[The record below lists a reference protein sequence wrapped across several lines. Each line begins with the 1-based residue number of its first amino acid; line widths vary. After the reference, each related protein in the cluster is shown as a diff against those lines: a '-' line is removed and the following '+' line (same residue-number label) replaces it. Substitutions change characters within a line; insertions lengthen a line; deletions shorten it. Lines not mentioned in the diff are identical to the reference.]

1 VDNLATFMAFPSM
14 GLAKNEGRP
23 QHIKTRLGVSC
34 RSGQND
40 RTVHADGTEA
50 QPDSRTEAPAGASWC
65 RAHPGEMRHSHEAC
79 SAPAGLVDARAL
91 GQLGTEVQCAA
102 VLEQLRWLRGVHRP
116 HCGEVR
122 HGVLRVWARRIC
134 PCGGCRPQLSLI
146 GGTVFQGTNLAL
158 TVWYLAIY
166 FISQAKTSLS
176 APVPGF
182 TRKSVAT
189 WASALVCDW
198 RSCFGGITD
207 AGRQHRPVVAGRDHQ
222 AASRGVVAPRWDSL
236 LIKTGH

>member
-1 VDNLATFMAFPSM
+1 MAMKRAQLRPGLSM
-14 GLAKNEGRP
+14 PEP
-23 QHIKTRLGVSC
+23 
-34 RSGQND
+34 
-40 RTVHADGTEA
+40 
-50 QPDSRTEAPAGASWC
+50 
-65 RAHPGEMRHSHEAC
+65 
-79 SAPAGLVDARAL
+79 L

-102 VLEQLRWLRGVHRP
+102 VLDQLRWLRGVHRP
-116 HCGEVR
+116 HCGEAR
-122 HGVLRVWARRIC
+122 HGVLRVWARRIFLR
-134 PCGGCRPQLSLI
+134 GGCRQQLSLI

-189 WASALVCDW
+189 WASAHLAPGSVLVCDW

-207 AGRQHRPVVAGRDHQ
+207 AGRQHRPVVA
-222 AASRGVVAPRWDSL
+222 AAATTRPRRAAWWRHAGTL
-236 LIKTGH
+236 C

>member
-1 VDNLATFMAFPSM
+1 
-14 GLAKNEGRP
+14 
-23 QHIKTRLGVSC
+23 
-34 RSGQND
+34 
-40 RTVHADGTEA
+40 
-50 QPDSRTEAPAGASWC
+50 
-65 RAHPGEMRHSHEAC
+65 
-79 SAPAGLVDARAL
+79 
-91 GQLGTEVQCAA
+91 
-102 VLEQLRWLRGVHRP
+102 
-116 HCGEVR
+116 
-122 HGVLRVWARRIC
+122 LRVWARRIF

-182 TRKSVAT
+182 TRTSVAT

-207 AGRQHRPVVAGRDHQ
+207 AGRQHRPVVA
-222 AASRGVVAPRWDSL
+222 AAATTRPRRAAWWRHAGTL
-236 LIKTGH
+236 C

>member
-1 VDNLATFMAFPSM
+1 MP
-14 GLAKNEGRP
+14 EP
-23 QHIKTRLGVSC
+23 
-34 RSGQND
+34 
-40 RTVHADGTEA
+40 
-50 QPDSRTEAPAGASWC
+50 
-65 RAHPGEMRHSHEAC
+65 
-79 SAPAGLVDARAL
+79 L
-91 GQLGTEVQCAA
+91 GQLGTEVKCAA

-122 HGVLRVWARRIC
+122 HGVLRVWARRIF
-134 PCGGCRPQLSLI
+134 PCGGCRPQFSLI

-207 AGRQHRPVVAGRDHQ
+207 AGRQHRPVVA
-222 AASRGVVAPRWDSL
+222 AAATTRPRRAAWWRHAGTL
-236 LIKTGH
+236 C